1 MKRSRFIA
9 LSFSLLL
16 TLTAIAQSKVK
27 VFSNVNVLPLDKKE
41 VVKNQTVIVTDGIIT
56 SIKSNEKAK
65 AKIPADAEIIDGKG
79 YFLMPG
85 LTDMHAHF
93 PGENG
98 DKFDT
103 EKYLAL
109 QLSAGVTSVRAMRD
123 EPYLLELR
131 NKIQSGTTLGPKL
144 YLAAVLSF
152 KDEPSMN
159 KLRMETL
166 ISDYKKQGY
175 DQVKY
180 LSGGSD
186 EQLKDLS
193 AVCQKA
199 AIRLVGH
206 APKGSF
212 EQSIG
217 LKMASVEHVT
227 PLVGAYKLGTQ
238 KFEDIVQSA
247 IKNKVFICPTLNW
260 YSIYYNQLTEADL
273 RKRTGL
279 SYVPSDVMDIWNKD
293 YKESTEDKT
302 AAAKAKADGK
312 LIINNGGKAM
322 IAFVA
327 KGGRLLVG
335 ADDGMFI
342 VPGFSMLDEMR
353 SFTKAGLSTFET
365 LRAATYN
372 AAEFWGE
379 ADEWGIKKGKK
390 ANFILVAANP
400 LDNIENMSK
409 VEGVFINNQWKTKAE
424 LLEKAK

>member
-1 MKRSRFIA
+1 MKKNKFIA

-16 TLTAIAQSKVK
+16 TFISFGQSKVT
-27 VFSNVNVLPLDKKE
+27 VFSNVNILPMDKKE
-41 VVKNQTVIVTDGIIT
+41 VIKNQTVIVTDGVIT
-56 SIKSNEKAK
+56 AIKANEKAK
-65 AKIPADAEIIDGKG
+65 AKIPADAAIIDGKG

-85 LTDMHAHF
+85 LADMHAHF

-109 QLSAGVTSVRAMRD
+109 QLAAGVTSIRAMRD
-123 EPYLLELR
+123 EPNLMELR
-131 NKIQSGTTLGPKL
+131 NKIQAGTVLGPKL
-144 YLAAVLSF
+144 YLSAILPL
-152 KDEPSMN
+152 KTEPSMN
-159 KLRMETL
+159 KLRIETL
-166 ISDYKKQGY
+166 VADYKKQGY

-180 LSGGSD
+180 LSGGND

-193 AVCQKA
+193 VACQKTG
-199 AIRLVGH
+199 IRLVGH

-212 EQSIG
+212 EQSIA

-260 YSIYYNQLTEADL
+260 YSVYYNQLTEADL
-273 RKRTGL
+273 RKRAGL
-279 SYVPSDVMDIWNKD
+279 AYVPSDVMDVWNKD
-293 YKESTEDKT
+293 LKESTEDKT

-322 IAFVA
+322 MAFVA
-327 KGGRLLVG
+327 KGGKLLIG
-335 ADDGMFI
+335 GDDGMFI

-353 SFTKAGLSTFET
+353 SFTKAGFSTFET

-372 AAEFWGE
+372 AAEYWGE
-379 ADEWGIKKGKK
+379 ADNWGIRKGKQ

-409 VEGVFINNQWKTKAE
+409 VEGVFFNNQWKTKAE